1 MARKPK
7 TPKAPKVLLGA
18 EEFAGP
24 DAEKDA
30 IEKIANAKAAATKE
44 AEADGKNGDNGGP
57 IMDEDAWRRA
67 ANESVAEDIEIGR
80 LMEQVAEARGRLS
93 SIRKVAKSCGVDWD
107 VVKDYVKLQKRIRN
121 GEMGSIVTEHRRMG
135 ELMKIMNCPL
145 HTQFDLF
152 NVPAGDDVPSAPKDE
167 KSLEA
172 EATLAGEHAGLNG
185 EPKSNNPHQAGTS
198 QHFAWANGHIVGA
211 DKLTDSFKTGGAPA
225 PAGSAAH

>member
-1 MARKPK
+1 MAKK
-7 TPKAPKVLLGA
+7 KIAPKVLLGA

-24 DAEKDA
+24 DAERDA
-30 IEKIANAKAAATKE
+30 IEKIANAKAAAAKE
-44 AEADGKNGDNGGP
+44 AEADSKNGDNGGP

-67 ANESVAEDIEIGR
+67 ANEAVSEDIEIGR

-135 ELMKIMNCPL
+135 DLMKIMDCPL
-145 HTQFDLF
+145 YTQFSLF
-152 NVPAGDDVPSAPKDE
+152 ATAAEEAAAPKDE
-167 KSLEA
+167 KTIEA

-185 EPKSNNPHQAGTS
+185 EPIDNCPYTPGTS
-198 QHFAWANGHIVGA
+198 QAFGWRNGWQVGA
-211 DKLTDSFKTGGAPA
+211 DKLTDSFKTGII
-225 PAGSAAH
+225 PAGADASAH